1 MVCCRAEEDAIR
13 NHATRP
19 RLAKIF
25 TVLMGLAFL
34 EVILQGF
41 LFSGFY
47 AKGNATY
54 IDLHGMAGELTG
66 NILYVLI
73 PIAFFARFPRPL
85 RVVWWTV
92 LLAILWNVQAWV
104 FGRGIGD
111 TRWFEMVHIPLAFG
125 ILLLALY
132 LTIQT
137 RPHSWPRE

>member
-1 MVCCRAEEDAIR
+1 MQDNV
-13 NHATRP
+13 TRP

-34 EVILQGF
+34 EVILQAF

-47 AKGNATY
+47 ANGNPTY

-73 PIAFFARFPRPL
+73 LIAVFARFPRHL

-92 LLAILWNVQAWV
+92 LLAILWNVQVWV
-104 FGRGIGD
+104 LGHGIGD

-132 LTIQT
+132 LTVKT
-137 RPHSWPRE
+137 RPHAWPN

>member
-1 MVCCRAEEDAIR
+1 MQ

-19 RLAKIF
+19 RLARIF
-25 TVLMGLAFL
+25 TVVMGLAFL

-47 AKGNATY
+47 AQGNATY
-54 IDLHGMAGELTG
+54 IDLHGMVGELAG
-66 NILYVLI
+66 NVLIVLI
-73 PIAFFARFPRPL
+73 PIAFFARFPQHL
-85 RVVWWTV
+85 RVVWWTA
-92 LLAILWNVQAWV
+92 LLAITWNVQAWV
-104 FGRGIGD
+104 LGDGIRD

-137 RPHSWPRE
+137 RPHSWPKA